1 MKSLLF
7 TSSISH
13 FLGIRTTEACEPPSI
28 FIRNT
33 QTYKFAPPL
42 IFSLTATEYLYPY
55 YLKKA
60 IVIRKNFSD
69 LQYSRVPLVGSR
81 PVLQPHTTTSPTIT
95 PRAQHEAI
103 SCAPRCLMIGEDL
116 PSRQIHF
123 LLMLRGVLDLKTVGC
138 LGVPRG

>member
-1 MKSLLF
+1 MYNF
-7 TSSISH
+7 T
-13 FLGIRTTEACEPPSI
+13 
-28 FIRNT
+28 
-33 QTYKFAPPL
+33 PPL

-60 IVIRKNFSD
+60 IVIRRNFSD
-69 LQYSRVPLVGSR
+69 LQYSRVPL
-81 PVLQPHTTTSPTIT
+81 VLQPHTTTSPTIT

-116 PSRQIHF
+116 PSRQIYF

-138 LGVPRG
+138 LSVPKG